1 MLFSYQVPDMGCKL
15 QTEAFFI
22 QPVNGWR
29 IFDFCFRVHKQV
41 NGNSLHIQSVL
52 QWKGAEK

>member
-22 QPVNGWR
+22 QPVNGLE
-29 IFDFCFRVHKQV
+29 
-41 NGNSLHIQSVL
+41 NL
-52 QWKGAEK
+52 